1 MKKSEISLRKPNAS
15 DIERMFE
22 MLEKSLSQYLI
33 INRNSSKNNQ
43 LVIDKGFVEDYVN
56 NGKYLCLI
64 AEIDSEIVGWLAGS
78 QNKKVLSEHVCSSDE
93 FYIEEIVVDFL
104 YRSRGIGS
112 FLLRNI
118 PLDNLKAIVTDTLK
132 INDKAI
138 TFYEHSGFSEVLGM
152 SEEFSKN
159 WVRMSKE
166 V

>member
-1 MKKSEISLRKPNAS
+1 MKKFEISLRKADVT

-22 MLEKSLSQYLI
+22 MLEKSLSKYLT
-33 INRNSSKNNQ
+33 INRESSKNNQ
-43 LVIDKGFVEDYVN
+43 LIIDKSFVKEYIN
-56 NGKYLCLI
+56 NDKYLCLI
-64 AEIDSEIVGWLAGS
+64 AKVDSEIVGWLAGS
-78 QNKKVLSEHVCSSDE
+78 RNKKVLSEHGCSSDE

-138 TFYEHSGFSEVLGM
+138 TFYEHSGFSKVLGM